1 METYKGDWA
10 CPNGCPMLSEL
21 RRKHQNSILNKFLL
35 TTFFHA
41 LLTFMYFCYLDY
53 SFAFFLLLLLVSLD
67 IDPVLF
73 VLDLHMKYTVE
84 VVPLHMYIVWFVI
97 V

>member
-1 METYKGDWA
+1 MEVQFVFIRIAGTSYI
-10 CPNGCPMLSEL
+10 EHQFIF
-21 RRKHQNSILNKFLL
+21 KHVL
-35 TTFFHA
+35 HVCYA
-41 LLTFMYFCYLDY
+41 LLAFIYFCYL
-53 SFAFFLLLLLVSLD
+53 FILGLCLLLLLVSLD

-84 VVPLHMYIVWFVI
+84 VVSLCLYIVWFVI